1 MTAGAG
7 GAYQFTLDA
16 TANLQKKDDCY
27 NEFYAGFAAGATA
40 GIFSMCA

>member
-1 MTAGAG
+1 MIAAAG

-16 TANLQKKDDCY
+16 TANLQHKDDCF

-40 GIFSMCA
+40 GVFSMCK